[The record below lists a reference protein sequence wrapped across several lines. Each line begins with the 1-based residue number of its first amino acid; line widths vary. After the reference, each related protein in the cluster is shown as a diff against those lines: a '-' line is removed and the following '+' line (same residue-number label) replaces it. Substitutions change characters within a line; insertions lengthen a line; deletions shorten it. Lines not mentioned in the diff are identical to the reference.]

1 MPGAVETAPGNFVIV
16 FSDTEKRADNRR
28 KICAIRPEHSRKS
41 RPPKNVLSCPLV
53 GYPISS
59 RFCNPLLAVLIL
71 TGIAAVCP
79 AAELPADAPIR
90 GRTEAYL
97 RERVEIWKERLK
109 LQGWSVSLVMSRQ
122 SDLRPGT
129 LGNIHWDA
137 DKKTA
142 VIRVLGSSDSHEL
155 PATEALRA
163 MEDTIVHELI
173 HLELASLP
181 KTDTSRSDEEFAVN
195 HLAEALLELDRK
207 TQPAH

>member
-1 MPGAVETAPGNFVIV
+1 
-16 FSDTEKRADNRR
+16 
-28 KICAIRPEHSRKS
+28 
-41 RPPKNVLSCPLV
+41 
-53 GYPISS
+53 
-59 RFCNPLLAVLIL
+59 LLAVLIL

-181 KTDTSRSDEEFAVN
+181 RTDTSRSDEEFAVN

-207 TQPAH
+207 AQTMH

>member
-1 MPGAVETAPGNFVIV
+1 LP
-16 FSDTEKRADNRR
+16 
-28 KICAIRPEHSRKS
+28 
-41 RPPKNVLSCPLV
+41 
-53 GYPISS
+53 
-59 RFCNPLLAVLIL
+59 AVLFL
-71 TGIAAVCP
+71 TGIVAVCP
-79 AAELPADAPIR
+79 AAELPADARIQNN
-90 GRTEAYL
+90 TESYL
-97 RERVEIWKERLK
+97 RQRVEIWKERLK
-109 LQGWSVSLVMSRQ
+109 LQGWSVSVVVSRE

-129 LGNIHWDA
+129 LGNIHWDS

-142 VIRVLGSSDSHEL
+142 VIRVLGSSDGHDL
-155 PATEALRA
+155 PAPVALSA